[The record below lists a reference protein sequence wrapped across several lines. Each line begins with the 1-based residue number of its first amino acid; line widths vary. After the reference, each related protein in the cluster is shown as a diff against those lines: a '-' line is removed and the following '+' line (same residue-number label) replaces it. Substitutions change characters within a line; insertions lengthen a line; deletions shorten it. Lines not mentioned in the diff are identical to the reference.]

1 MSESID
7 KLELI
12 KECINKRLKIANVEF
27 TGVKSENIDINIQ
40 PVLQNLSKEISI
52 PISEKF
58 YLFNFDNVKQNIKT
72 QTQEPYRS
80 IELQRID
87 DLEGEYKKYLNLI
100 YFMRKKEN
108 IIQTNYICG
117 TYKWHKIIYSRDIKI
132 IKKFNEEVQ
141 IEKKK
146 INKEKF
152 GEGVTACCESF
163 RYEIRGELKRHNIK
177 EEEKGLSENIEKC
190 LKGVK
195 NSNVFLEKFKII
207 CEPIMDISKELLTD
221 IKFINSIN
229 RMKIDNE
236 DKKLIRDYYN
246 IIKS

>member
-117 TYKWHKIIYSRDIKI
+117 TYKGHKIIYSRD
-132 IKKFNEEVQ
+132 
-141 IEKKK
+141 
-146 INKEKF
+146 
-152 GEGVTACCESF
+152 
-163 RYEIRGELKRHNIK
+163 RY
-177 EEEKGLSENIEKC
+177 
-190 LKGVK
+190 
-195 NSNVFLEKFKII
+195 FFA
-207 CEPIMDISKELLTD
+207 
-221 IKFINSIN
+221 
-229 RMKIDNE
+229 
-236 DKKLIRDYYN
+236 
-246 IIKS
+246 